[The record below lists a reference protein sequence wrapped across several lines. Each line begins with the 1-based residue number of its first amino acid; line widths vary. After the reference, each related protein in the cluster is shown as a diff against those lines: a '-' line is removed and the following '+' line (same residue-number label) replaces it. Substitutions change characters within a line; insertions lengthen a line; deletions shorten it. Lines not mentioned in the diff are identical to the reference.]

1 MATKLGGIQSKSVT
15 RETKATYQGR
25 PIIVR
30 LEAGGRLI
38 RVKQKGQ
45 RKWHT
50 ATVEQLFFAAAKN
63 TAVEIKRLKD
73 EAKKERKKQRAG
85 ARA

>member
-1 MATKLGGIQSKSVT
+1 MATKLGTIQSKAVT
-15 RETKATYQGR
+15 RETKAAYQSR

-30 LEAGGRLI
+30 LDAGGRLI

-45 RKWHT
+45 RKWHV
-50 ATVEQLFFAAAKN
+50 ATVEQLFFLAAKN
-63 TAVEIKRLKD
+63 TAVEIKKLKD
-73 EAKKERKKQRAG
+73 EARKERKKQRAG